1 MVNRRP
7 SGRNDNATYLNG
19 KWLAVIETNCG
30 SSLSQK
36 LVDME
41 IWQIVGGL

>member
-7 SGRNDNATYLNG
+7 SGRNGNPTYLDG
-19 KWLAVIETNCG
+19 KWLAVIEATCG

-36 LVDME
+36 LVDIE